1 MGTKRK
7 PKAKAN
13 AKPKQQK
20 ADTKAGNPN
29 LDNDTPDGDFQ
40 DAVQSAVA
48 KMNDADKPD
57 TKDDDAELEAAL
69 SALSGESDAGA
80 DKGASAQVTGSSE
93 AAGTATVND
102 ATGEDVDEETVE
114 QALAKLEKEDA
125 KKKAPSSKPKSK
137 PKGKTEK
144 VETVAARNFHDVAA
158 IDKPAFN
165 RAREGLAKKVGEKA
179 DNVVQAI
186 ERGKK
191 LSRYTADAV
200 VLLSKEGR
208 MSAKRLCEA
217 FIKNN
222 LSEGTARA
230 QSQQMTSLFKALGI
244 AEPDPANAKDL
255 IVKDKGLVDE
265 LVKLAA

>member
-20 ADTKAGNPN
+20 ADSKAGNPN
-29 LDNDTPDGDFQ
+29 LDNDTPDGDYQ
-40 DAVQSAVA
+40 DAVQAAVA
-48 KMNDADKPD
+48 EMNDSDNAG
-57 TKDDDAELEAAL
+57 KDDDAELEAAL
-69 SALSGESDAGA
+69 AALSGEGTEDATET
-80 DKGASAQVTGSSE
+80 DTTSAE
-93 AAGTATVND
+93 DATVND
-102 ATGEDVDEETVE
+102 LTGEDVDEETVE
-114 QALAKLEKEDA
+114 QALAKLEKEENE
-125 KKKAPSSKPKSK
+125 KKAKSTSSKPKAGSKGSK
-137 PKGKTEK
+137 PKGKSEK
-144 VETVAARNFHDVAA
+144 VETAPARNFYDVAA
-158 IDKPAFN
+158 IDKPTFDKTRGA
-165 RAREGLAKKVGEKA
+165 LAKKVGEKA

-200 VLLSKEGR
+200 LLLSKEGR

-217 FIKNN
+217 FINAN